1 MFRILFVQLIWSCK
15 LLLSIFWLIS
25 KKIEYGICKGG
36 KLEMQRGKKVWTT
49 SAAKTVTD
57 TDFYLHTM
65 LVYWICD
72 KNQAQEKN
80 RNKKYFMKEHFK
92 IFGSFCY
99 FFGIFSPFGRFISY
113 LAKKLIFKP
122 FFSISKCEY
131 IKNCLLQLNM
141 HLNFSIWLKKKT

>member
-1 MFRILFVQLIWSCK
+1 MRTNICQFFGSFPKKRI
-15 LLLSIFWLIS
+15 
-25 KKIEYGICKGG
+25 YGVYKGE

-65 LVYWICD
+65 LVYSICD

-113 LAKKLIFKP
+113 LAKKLIF
-122 FFSISKCEY
+122 SISKCEY

-141 HLNFSIWLKKKT
+141 HQNFSIWLKKTT